1 MLKGKIVAQ
10 KNLSFVRLLLVGTI
24 IVWISLTETNKNY
37 GMSK

>member
-24 IVWISLTETNKNY
+24 IVWSLTETNKNY